1 MTKAS
6 KGLCATITPSA
17 YSVEKL
23 TSYVTKRHFPA
34 QAQKREILN
43 FHSAGADFFSRLTAA
58 FLDKGFQGQQNLA
71 NEKDQGSLEFHPLE

>member
-23 TSYVTKRHFPA
+23 TRYVTKRYFPA
-34 QAQKREILN
+34 QAQKREILY
-43 FHSAGADFFSRLTAA
+43 FISAGADFLPVSCSFSGQGFSRSA
-58 FLDKGFQGQQNLA
+58 KSRQ
-71 NEKDQGSLEFHPLE
+71 